1 MLLTFFLLIFQVE
14 RAFQKQQ
21 GVNLNRNIKFIGK
34 KTKST
39 RLHRNVG
46 LGFKTP
52 KEVNKRN
59 ETVSVVYEMYC
70 DDIYHDGLLKPT

>member
-1 MLLTFFLLIFQVE
+1 MKSLLNLTHYNFFLIARISSISFKVE

-21 GVNLNRNIKFIGK
+21 GVNLNRNIKFISK
-34 KTKST
+34 KSKST

-52 KEVNKRN
+52 KEVNKQAKMKF
-59 ETVSVVYEMYC
+59 SS
-70 DDIYHDGLLKPT
+70 ILL